1 MNGIADLFFSCFV
14 SSTQTSVYCSRSIN
28 QTHQEV
34 AIKTIN
40 QKFDDW
46 NDVKSFRE
54 FQAIRHLSQGCR
66 HLCYIYDIMR
76 EQDCSLHFAFELM
89 PDGTLNDY
97 IHSFKSRGER
107 VSPSLIGPIL
117 WQVLKGLQYIHSKGY
132 MHRDIKPENLLMRG
146 SICKVADF
154 SLARG
159 VVATSC
165 GKKMTSY
172 VSTRWY
178 RAPEII
184 LCAPRYS
191 TAIDMF
197 ALGCVMA
204 ELYRLEPLFPGTG
217 EIVQLHMILNLWGP
231 MHLANWAEGVRL
243 AKRLGI
249 EVPHRT
255 ENDDWSDKNKIR
267 SRVPTADLI
276 SISLLEELLKLNPD
290 ERMTATA
297 ALDHG
302 FFSNSKTLR
311 MHGQKAMAT
320 SIMPII
326 KTPPKTTRDFHGD
339 FHLPP
344 IVSIEKENGRMYAL
358 SDLQDPL
365 FQNHQD
371 RRNFRYDD
379 HGDSLLNSA
388 SKKKKR
394 MDMEY
399 HPSRAFCMG

>member
-1 MNGIADLFFSCFV
+1 M
-14 SSTQTSVYCSRSIN
+14 
-28 QTHQEV
+28 
-34 AIKTIN
+34 AIKIIN

-66 HLCYIYDIMR
+66 HLCHIYDIMR
-76 EQDCSLHFAFELM
+76 EQDCTLHFAFELM
-89 PDGTLNDY
+89 PDGTLNDF

-107 VSPSLIGPIL
+107 ISPSLIGPIL
-117 WQVLKGLQYIHSKGY
+117 WQVLKGLQHIHSKGY

-191 TAIDMF
+191 TAIDIF

-231 MHLANWAEGVRL
+231 VHLVKWAEGVRL

-255 ENDDWSDKNKIR
+255 ENDDWNDKNKLR
-267 SRVPTADLI
+267 ARVTTASPI

-290 ERMTATA
+290 ERLTATA

-302 FFSNSKTLR
+302 YFPNSKTLR
-311 MHGQKAMAT
+311 MHSQNAMAT

-326 KTPPKTTRDFHGD
+326 KTPPKTTMDFHED
-339 FHLPP
+339 FQLPP
-344 IVSIEKENGRMYAL
+344 IVSIEKEIGRMDSL
-358 SDLQDPL
+358 SDLHDPL
-365 FQNHQD
+365 FQHHQD
-371 RRNFRYDD
+371 GTNFCYDD
-379 HGDSLLNSA
+379 HEDSLLSST